1 MSDITTASF
10 DAALFQSEV
19 AGFIVNE
26 LVAGAPFTNRLTP
39 LVTDRN
45 GVVIGRA
52 APTGFGWVAEGQTL
66 PTVDLGDSSDV
77 IAVKKLAGIFDLS
90 NESLS
95 DTTMP
100 VADMLGQVVRDSM
113 AHDLD
118 AGLLY
123 GAGGLEPTG
132 VVARAEDAVAGV
144 SLRQGVVNAWAELV
158 DAGAP
163 ADRVVAFG
171 SAATLAEE
179 LGRETDEGRPVH
191 PDGMVPVLGPGVPL
205 VAVPAL
211 EPGIV
216 LVVDTSHVFAIVR
229 ADFAVELDPSAGFR
243 NDTTACRVK
252 GRFAVAAPA
261 PDKSLRVARWSVPS

>member
-26 LVAGAPFTNRLTP
+26 LVSGAPFTNRLTP

-52 APTGFGWVAEGQTL
+52 APTGFGWIAEGQTI
-66 PTVDLGDSSDV
+66 PTVDLNDSSDV

-95 DTTMP
+95 DSTMD
-100 VADMLGQVVRDSM
+100 VAGMLGQVVRDSM

-118 AGLLY
+118 TGLLL

-132 VVARAEDAVAGV
+132 VVARAEEAMPGT
-144 SLRQGVVNAWAELV
+144 SLRSGVINAWGELV

-171 SAATLAEE
+171 SALTLAEE
-179 LGRETDEGRPVH
+179 LGRETDEGKPVH
-191 PDGMVPVLGPGVPL
+191 ADGMVPVLGPGIPL
-205 VAVPAL
+205 VAVPAM
-211 EPGIV
+211 EPGDV
-216 LVVDTSHVFAIVR
+216 LVVDVSHVFAIVR
-229 ADFAVELDPSAGFR
+229 ADFSVEMDPSAGFR

-261 PDKSLRVARWSVPS
+261 PAKSLRIARWSVAS